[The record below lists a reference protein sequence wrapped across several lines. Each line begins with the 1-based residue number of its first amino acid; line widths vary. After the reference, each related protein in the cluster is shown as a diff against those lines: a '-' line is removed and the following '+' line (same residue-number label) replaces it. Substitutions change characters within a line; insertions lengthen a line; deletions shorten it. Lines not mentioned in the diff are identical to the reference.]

1 MLPPDWFCPTRPRRA
16 ATDPYN
22 MQILNALIVDDE
34 PGARRDL
41 VQILAAVENVRVVAQ
56 ASDAA
61 TARQLAR
68 RHRPQLIF
76 MDIKLP
82 SANGFSAVQA
92 LDDKNA
98 CIIFTTAYAQ
108 YAVRAFEVGAVD
120 YLLKPVDEQRCR
132 RAVERAR
139 EQLARQENAAPADLQ
154 PFLEIEERGAHLR
167 VPLGDIRSVTAE
179 GNYLEVEHGGQRG
192 LVRQTLENF
201 LAGPSGASFTRINRG
216 QAVRLAAVRSYRGS
230 ASSGLRLCLAGGV
243 ELSVSRRRAPEV
255 ISALRASGH
264 APATEV

>member
-1 MLPPDWFCPTRPRRA
+1 MFPPNWNCPPRPRRA
-16 ATDPYN
+16 KNDPPD
-22 MQILNALIVDDE
+22 MQTLDALIVDDE

-41 VQILAAVENVRVVAQ
+41 QQILAAVENVRVVAQ

-61 TARQLAR
+61 AARQLAR

-76 MDIKLP
+76 MDIQLP
-82 SANGFSAVQA
+82 GADGFSAVEA
-92 LDDKNA
+92 LDDKRA

-139 EQLARQENAAPADLQ
+139 EQLSRLENAAPAEPQ
-154 PFLEIEERGAHLR
+154 PFLEIEEHGAHVR
-167 VPLGDIRSVTAE
+167 VPLAEIRSVTAE

-192 LVRQTLENF
+192 LIRQTLENF
-201 LAGPSGASFTRINRG
+201 LAGPSGAPFTQINRG
-216 QAVRLAAVRSYRGS
+216 QAVRLSAVRSYRGS
-230 ASSGLRLCLAGGV
+230 AASGLRLCLAGG
-243 ELSVSRRRAPEV
+243 EEWTVSRRRAPEV
-255 ISALRASGH
+255 SSALRAAGH
-264 APATEV
+264 APAKEG

>member
-1 MLPPDWFCPTRPRRA
+1 
-16 ATDPYN
+16 
-22 MQILNALIVDDE
+22 MQTLDALIVDDE

-41 VQILAAVENVRVVAQ
+41 QQVLATVEDVRVVAQ

-61 TARQLAR
+61 AARQLAR

-76 MDIKLP
+76 MDIHLP
-82 SANGFSAVQA
+82 GADGFAAVEGLG

-98 CIIFTTAYAQ
+98 CVIFTTAYAQ

-139 EQLARQENAAPADLQ
+139 EQLARLGRGAADAPQ
-154 PFLEIEERGAHLR
+154 PFLEVEEHGARVR
-167 VPLGDIRSVTAE
+167 VPLAEIRSVSAE
-179 GNYLEVEHGGQRG
+179 GNYLEVEHGGRRG

-201 LAGPSGASFTRINRG
+201 LAGPAGAAFTQINRG
-216 QAVRLAAVRSYRGS
+216 QAVRLSAVRSYRSS
-230 ASSGLRLCLAGGV
+230 AGKGLQLSLADGQ
-243 ELSVSRRRAPEV
+243 ELTVSRRRTPEV
-255 ISALRASGH
+255 NAALRASGH
-264 APATEV
+264 ARAAEA

>member
-1 MLPPDWFCPTRPRRA
+1 MQMLD
-16 ATDPYN
+16 
-22 MQILNALIVDDE
+22 ALIVDDE

-41 VQILAAVENVRVVAQ
+41 QQVLATVDNVRVVAH

-61 TARQLAR
+61 AARQLAR

-76 MDIKLP
+76 MDIQLP
-82 SANGFSAVQA
+82 GADGFSAVESF
-92 LDDKNA
+92 DDKRA

-120 YLLKPVDEQRCR
+120 YLLKPVDEEHCR

-139 EQLARQENAAPADLQ
+139 EQLARQAAAPDEAR
-154 PFLEIEERGAHLR
+154 PFLEIEEHGARVR
-167 VPLGDIRSVTAE
+167 VPLDDIRLVTAE

-201 LAGPSGASFTRINRG
+201 LAGPAGEPFTRINRG
-216 QAVRLAAVRSYRGS
+216 QAVRLSAVRSYRGS
-230 ASSGLRLCLAGGV
+230 AASGLRLFLADGRA
-243 ELSVSRRRAPEV
+243 LSVSRRRAPEV
-255 ISALRASGH
+255 NAALRSSGH
-264 APATEV
+264 ARAADA

>member
-1 MLPPDWFCPTRPRRA
+1 MTMQMLD
-16 ATDPYN
+16 
-22 MQILNALIVDDE
+22 ALIVDDE
-34 PGARRDL
+34 PAARRDL
-41 VQILAAVENVRVVAQ
+41 QQVLATVDNVRVVAQ

-61 TARQLAR
+61 AARQLVR

-76 MDIKLP
+76 MDIQLP
-82 SANGFSAVQA
+82 GANGFSAVESF
-92 LDDKNA
+92 DDKHA

-139 EQLARQENAAPADLQ
+139 EQLARQAAVEPEAR
-154 PFLEIEERGAHLR
+154 PFLEIEEHGARVR
-167 VPLGDIRSVTAE
+167 VPLEEIRLITAE
-179 GNYLEVEHGGQRG
+179 GNYLEVEHGAQRG

-201 LAGPSGASFTRINRG
+201 LAGPAGALFTQINRG
-216 QAVRLAAVRSYRGS
+216 QAVRLPAVRSYRGS
-230 ASSGLRLCLAGGV
+230 GASGLRLFLADGR

-255 ISALRASGH
+255 SAALRSSGH
-264 APATEV
+264 ARAGDA

>member
-1 MLPPDWFCPTRPRRA
+1 
-16 ATDPYN
+16 
-22 MQILNALIVDDE
+22 MQTLDALIVDDE

-41 VQILAAVENVRVVAQ
+41 LQVLAAVENVRVVAQ

-61 TARQLAR
+61 AARQLAR

-76 MDIKLP
+76 MDIQLP
-82 SANGFSAVQA
+82 GANGFSAVEA

-139 EQLARQENAAPADLQ
+139 EQLNRLAGAASAEPQ
-154 PFLEIEERGAHLR
+154 PFLEIEEHGAHVR
-167 VPLGDIRSVTAE
+167 VPLADIRSVTAE

-192 LVRQTLENF
+192 LIRQTLENF
-201 LAGPSGASFTRINRG
+201 LAGPSGAPFTQINRG
-216 QAVRLAAVRSYRGS
+216 QAVRLSAVRSYRGS
-230 ASSGLRLCLAGGV
+230 AASGLRLCLAGGE
-243 ELSVSRRRAPEV
+243 ELTVSRRRASEV
-255 ISALRASGH
+255 SSALRAAGH
-264 APATEV
+264 APAKDA

>member
-1 MLPPDWFCPTRPRRA
+1 MTTQTLD
-16 ATDPYN
+16 
-22 MQILNALIVDDE
+22 ALIVDDE

-41 VQILAAVENVRVVAQ
+41 QQVLATMDNVRVVAQ

-76 MDIKLP
+76 MDIHLP
-82 SANGFSAVQA
+82 GADGFSAVES
-92 LDDKNA
+92 LDDKRA
-98 CIIFTTAYAQ
+98 CVIFTTAYAQ
-108 YAVRAFEVGAVD
+108 YAVRAFEIGAVD

-139 EQLARQENAAPADLQ
+139 EQLSRIERMPPPEPI
-154 PFLEIEERGAHLR
+154 PFLEVEEHGARVR
-167 VPLGDIRSVTAE
+167 VPLAEIRFVTAE

-201 LAGPSGASFTRINRG
+201 LAGPSGVHFTQINRG
-216 QAVRLAAVRSYRGS
+216 QAVRLSSVRSYRGGT
-230 ASSGLRLCLAGGV
+230 ASGLHIYLAGGQ
-243 ELSVSRRRAPEV
+243 ELTVARRRTADV
-255 ISALRASGH
+255 AAALRSSRQAYVAEG
-264 APATEV
+264 

>member
-1 MLPPDWFCPTRPRRA
+1 MTMQMLD
-16 ATDPYN
+16 
-22 MQILNALIVDDE
+22 ALIVDDE

-41 VQILAAVENVRVVAQ
+41 QQVLAAVDNVRVVAQ

-61 TARQLAR
+61 AARQLLR

-76 MDIKLP
+76 MDIQLP
-82 SANGFSAVQA
+82 GADGFSAVESF
-92 LDDKNA
+92 DDKRA
-98 CIIFTTAYAQ
+98 CVIFTTAYAQ

-139 EQLARQENAAPADLQ
+139 EQLTRQAAAPEAR
-154 PFLEIEERGAHLR
+154 PFLEIEEHGAHVR
-167 VPLGDIRSVTAE
+167 VPLDEIRLVTAE

-192 LVRQTLENF
+192 LIRQTLENF
-201 LAGPSGASFTRINRG
+201 LAGPAGQPFTRINRG
-216 QAVRLAAVRSYRGS
+216 QAVRISAVRSYRGS
-230 ASSGLRLCLAGGV
+230 AASGLRLLLADGR

-255 ISALRASGH
+255 NAALRSSGH
-264 APATEV
+264 ARAVDA

>member
-1 MLPPDWFCPTRPRRA
+1 
-16 ATDPYN
+16 
-22 MQILNALIVDDE
+22 MQTLDALIVDDE

-41 VQILAAVENVRVVAQ
+41 QQVLATVENVRVVAQ
-56 ASDAA
+56 ASDAEA
-61 TARQLAR
+61 ARQMAR

-76 MDIKLP
+76 MDIHLP
-82 SANGFSAVQA
+82 GADGFAAVDS

-98 CIIFTTAYAQ
+98 CVIFTTAYAQ

-139 EQLARQENAAPADLQ
+139 EQLARLEQAGTDAVQ
-154 PFLEIEERGAHLR
+154 PFLELEEHGARVR
-167 VPLGDIRSVTAE
+167 VPLAEIRSISAE

-201 LAGPSGASFTRINRG
+201 LAGPAGSSFTQINRG
-216 QAVRLAAVRSYRGS
+216 QAVRLSAVRSYRGG
-230 ASSGLRLCLAGGV
+230 AGKGLKLTLSDGR
-243 ELSVSRRRAPEV
+243 ELTVSRRRTPEV
-255 ISALRASGH
+255 NAALRFSGH
-264 APATEV
+264 APANQG